1 MRARLARF
9 ENPPCIIASGWDA
22 ADLLTGGHD
31 TVLAANIAA
40 PLQEPNA
47 FLVRCLAWA
56 RRTVIWV
63 VPAQHGPRGMCFAG
77 CLPASWHGED
87 ETPGVDVV
95 LRALA
100 PSAQPHS
107 VAIGEWTFSG
117 IVADVAELANYLADR
132 LGWPDSRRP
141 DMSAHLTR
149 QAKPDAGG
157 YRLEIPRRSAVLV
170 WAHDRGGVGD

>member
-1 MRARLARF
+1 MAQMWIDNRWTGASDGRVFDVR
-9 ENPPCIIASGWDA
+9 NPATEDVLDA
-22 ADLLTGGHD
+22 
-31 TVLAANIAA
+31 
-40 PLQEPNA
+40 PW
-47 FLVRCLAWA
+47 AWA

-63 VPAQHGPRGMCFAG
+63 VPAQHGTRGMCFAG

-100 PSAQPHS
+100 PSSQPHS
-107 VAIGEWTFSG
+107 VAVGEWTFSG

-141 DMSAHLTR
+141 DMSAHLAR

-157 YRLEIPRRSAVLV
+157 YRLDIPRRSAVLV